1 MEYTELADYP
11 IHSGTV
17 TEWLPAATSADW
29 RRDPRPLSTNHEA
42 HLAFSSHQ
50 TDDTPN
56 CWIGTAFRISGPL
69 DTAAFTQALRLWVG
83 RHEAYRTTARAVE
96 SDTGRTFERYCVA
109 AESVTIDSRR
119 YGRPRGGTEIHDHI
133 EKFFATQISPF
144 SWPHLV
150 VTTVEPN
157 ISTAEQEWF
166 TVVFAAD
173 HSVMDAYTQVFAIA
187 ELTEI
192 YRAVESGREP
202 QLPPTA
208 SYVDYCVGE
217 REYAAALT
225 ADHSDIAR
233 WRDYLT
239 ADSALP
245 GVPRF
250 PLPVTGTET
259 VGTQPNQQASLS
271 LWLLDAAETESF
283 TGNAKAQGG
292 SQTSAILAAAKIALG
307 RLGNSGSTRYLM
319 PMHTRTSLDY
329 AAAAGWFVGLM
340 PVDDALGE
348 ATTFAAAVADTA
360 KALKVNKDLIGYPYA
375 RVAELLGVTQPP
387 EFVISFVDGRYLPG
401 AAAWTE
407 HERALRS
414 TMRSDTEVYLWIN
427 RTVDGLNLSA
437 RFPAN
442 EIAAASIHAFI
453 AEFSTVLRD
462 VAATGETS
470 VFLGRLPGRAGAAE
484 EVA

>member
-17 TEWLPAATSADW
+17 TEWLPAATGDDW
-29 RRDPRPLSTNHEA
+29 RRDPRSLSTNHEA
-42 HLAFSSHQ
+42 HLAFSSQ
-50 TDDTPN
+50 QGDQAPP

-69 DTAAFTQALRLWVG
+69 DAAAFTETLRLWVG
-83 RHEAYRTTARAVE
+83 RHEAYRTTARSTQ
-96 SDTGRTFERYCVA
+96 SDSGLTFERHCVA

-144 SWPHLV
+144 IWPHV
-150 VTTVEPN
+150 VITTIEPN

-166 TVVFAAD
+166 TVIFAAD

-208 SYVDYCVGE
+208 SYVDYSVVE
-217 REYAAALT
+217 REYAAALH
-225 ADHSDIAR
+225 ADHDDIAR

-239 ADSALP
+239 AGSATP
-245 GVPRF
+245 AVPRF
-250 PLPVTGTET
+250 PLPV
-259 VGTQPNQQASLS
+259 VGTDGVGAQPNQQASLS

-283 TGNAKAQGG
+283 TGNAKQQGG
-292 SQTSAILAAAKIALG
+292 SQTSAILAAAKIALS

-340 PVDDALGE
+340 PVDDAVGD
-348 ATTFAAAVADTA
+348 ATTFAAAVADTS
-360 KALKVNKDLIGYPYA
+360 KALKANKGLVGNPYS
-375 RVAELLGVTQPP
+375 RVAELVGLTEAP

-427 RTVDGLNLSA
+427 RAIDGLNLSA

-442 EIAAASIHAFI
+442 EVASASIHAFI
-453 AEFSTVLRD
+453 AEFSAVLRD
-462 VAATGETS
+462 VAATGDTS
-470 VFLGRLPGRAGAAE
+470 VFLGSLPGLPSTAE